1 MPSPGRLAHL
11 EKKSSSPSIIR
22 RPEVERRTGLSRS
35 GIYAAMRAGT
45 FPGCVALSS
54 RAVGWS
60 STAVD
65 AWIAARLEKGAAE
78 RAARTP
84 ISPPQRRK
92 AESNNSAGA

>member
-1 MPSPGRLAHL
+1 MATQ
-11 EKKSSSPSIIR
+11 SIIR

-45 FPGCVALSS
+45 FPACIALSS

-60 STAVD
+60 SEAVD
-65 AWIAARLEKGAAE
+65 AWVEKRLKNGAAE
-78 RAARTP
+78 RAARNP

-92 AESNNSAGA
+92 AATSNAA